1 MNVPAKKLKQ
11 QRKALMNGNKMKKK
25 NKYMGNRKQGAY

>member
-25 NKYMGNRKQGAY
+25 KYVGNRKQGAY